1 MVEIRKCCNVWLMFV
16 RLKLGVEKLSLA
28 ARWLEWKSSASYM
41 IKEEATLLHTAG
53 RKLQKVYETLPEPT
67 GLAEDADD
75 YDKAIAKLDQY
86 FAGNINQPFERHKFQ
101 SMRQETAE
109 SITRFVSRL
118 MRQVDF

>member
-1 MVEIRKCCNVWLMFV
+1 M
-16 RLKLGVEKLSLA
+16 GVDKLSLA

-86 FAGNINQPFERHKFQ
+86 FAGNINQPFERHKFR

-109 SITRFVSRL
+109 SIADFVSRL
-118 MRQVDF
+118 MRQANF